1 MRQPPNVLNAV
12 SIKIDTTYNTD
23 LVPIPMATTASIT
36 STVSTNPIIIA
47 VNMDRAFF
55 VFLFIITKLINGSI
69 KNAVEKNMQSTSIL
83 TEPKNLNCYNNPAL

>member
-1 MRQPPNVLNAV
+1 MKQFPTVLNTV

-23 LVPIPMATTASIT
+23 LVPKPMATTASIT

-83 TEPKNLNCYNNPAL
+83 TEPKNPNCYNNPAL